1 MYTFQSVSVCDVIR
15 TDKSK
20 FSETAIKLAA
30 LSNIGGPI
38 CIMPM
43 ALKKCEL
50 CGHCL
55 DIC

>member
-43 ALKKCEL
+43 ALKK
-50 CGHCL
+50 
-55 DIC
+55 